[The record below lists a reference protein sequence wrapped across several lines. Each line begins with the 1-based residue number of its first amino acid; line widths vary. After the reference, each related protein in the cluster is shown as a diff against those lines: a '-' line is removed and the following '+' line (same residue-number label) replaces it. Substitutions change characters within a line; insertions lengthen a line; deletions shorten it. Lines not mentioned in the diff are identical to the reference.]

1 MLTEARILAG
11 SSPWL
16 LSGLNLCFFV
26 FRGIGFWFSKG
37 TKHLCSLLNI
47 LLHFVCV
54 WKRGPFIK
62 DKFKKAKMQLLFQDW
77 SKIKRVILE
86 PVEGILILLY
96 LRAYVFLLFLNYNPH
111 YTMTRD
117 CYHQIFKEIVLKKNS
132 EHIIGGKYASCKAQM

>member
-16 LSGLNLCFFV
+16 LSGINLCFLV
-26 FRGIGFWFSKG
+26 FRGMCFWFSEG
-37 TKHLCSLLNI
+37 TKHLCSFLNI

-62 DKFKKAKMQLLFQDW
+62 DKFKKAKMQLFFQDW
-77 SKIKRVILE
+77 SKIKTVILG

-96 LRAYVFLLFLNYNPH
+96 LRACAFLLFLNYNPH
-111 YTMTRD
+111 YTITGECTIRF
-117 CYHQIFKEIVLKKNS
+117 FKEILLKKNS
-132 EHIIGGKYASCKAQM
+132 EHIIGGKYASCKA